1 MTSYKTY
8 LTVDKSNQIIVS
20 NLPFKPGQKVEVRI
34 EVVDENKQPLVKE
47 LQNLFKEIQALPS
60 SNNITE
66 EEILA
71 EIEDYRQQSRF
82 F

>member
-8 LTVDKSNQIIVS
+8 LTVDESNQIIVS

-34 EVVDENKQPLVKE
+34 EVVDENKQPLVKK

-60 SNNITE
+60 SKNITE
-66 EEILA
+66 EEIVA
-71 EIEDYRQQSRF
+71 EIEDYRQQSR
-82 F
+82 

>member
-8 LTVDKSNQIIVS
+8 LTVDESNQIIVS

-60 SNNITE
+60 SKNITE
-66 EEILA
+66 EEIVA
-71 EIEDYRQQSRF
+71 EIEAYRQQNQ
-82 F
+82 

>member
-8 LTVDKSNQIIVS
+8 LIVDESNQIIVS
-20 NLPFKPGQKVEVRI
+20 NLPFKPGQKVQVRI

-60 SNNITE
+60 SKNITE
-66 EEILA
+66 EEIVA
-71 EIEDYRQQSRF
+71 EIEAYRQQS
-82 F
+82 